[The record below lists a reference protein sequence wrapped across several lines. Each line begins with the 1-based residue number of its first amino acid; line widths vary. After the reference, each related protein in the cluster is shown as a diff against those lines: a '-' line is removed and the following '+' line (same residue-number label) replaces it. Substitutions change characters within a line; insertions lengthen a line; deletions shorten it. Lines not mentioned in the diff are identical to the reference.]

1 MLVIRCRVSE
11 KRWVAQDESNS
22 ENQEGI
28 MKTLIDIK
36 NMYKIYEMGSE
47 KVHALDGIDI
57 AIHEKEFVAIIGP
70 SGSGKSTLMNMI
82 GCLDSPTSGEY
93 YIEGINIAKYSE
105 TELAHMRNAKIGFI
119 FQQFNLFRRLSA
131 LENVEMPA
139 KYMRV
144 PRQERREKALK
155 ALDLVGLSDRVHHRP
170 TELSGGQQQRV
181 AIARS
186 LVNDPP
192 IILADEPTGNLDSK
206 SGKDIMNMIKSLH
219 EQGNTVILITHDV
232 DIATKADRV
241 IHLKDGKITSD
252 IKRGES

>member
-1 MLVIRCRVSE
+1 
-11 KRWVAQDESNS
+11 
-22 ENQEGI
+22 

-47 KVHALDGIDI
+47 KVHALDGVSIKV
-57 AIHEKEFVAIIGP
+57 HEHEFVAIIGP

-82 GCLDSPTSGEY
+82 GCLDTPSSGEY
-93 YIEGINIAKYSE
+93 FLEGINISKYSE
-105 TELAHMRNAKIGFI
+105 NELAHIRNAKIGFI

-139 KYMRV
+139 KYMRI
-144 PRQERREKALK
+144 PREERKKRAKR
-155 ALDLVGLSDRVHHRP
+155 ALDIVGLSDRLNHRP

-192 IILADEPTGNLDSK
+192 VVLADEPTGNLDSK
-206 SGKDIMNMIKSLH
+206 SGEDIMNMIKELH
-219 EQGNTVILITHDV
+219 KQGSTIVLITHDIDV
-232 DIATKADRV
+232 ANEADRV
-241 IHLKDGKITSD
+241 IHLRDGKITLD
-252 IKRGES
+252 KKKGAN